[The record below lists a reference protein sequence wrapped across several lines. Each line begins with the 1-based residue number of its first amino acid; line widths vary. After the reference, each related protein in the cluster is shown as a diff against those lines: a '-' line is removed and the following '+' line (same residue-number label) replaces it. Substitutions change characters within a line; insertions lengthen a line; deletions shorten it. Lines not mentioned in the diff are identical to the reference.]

1 MVLVSGVAAVSFAIL
16 GCASVP
22 PSADSAADDSVDV
35 VNAGWNGHHDGWND
49 GYYDWRDDES
59 DSDNPAEPDDSSGEE
74 DADSDSDEGTDE
86 GTDEGAAEGEEA
98 AEGETPVE
106 EEPAAEEPAAEEPV
120 TEEPAAEE
128 PVEEEP
134 VVDETPIE
142 ETPAEETPVEEAP
155 VEEAPVEETPVEAPV
170 ASTYPMH
177 TNIIATTFW
186 VGEIFNPDLSDG
198 SQVCSTYDSN
208 WAANWSGVSR
218 DVVPSSAGGCAGSP
232 TGGCDGVA
240 TFSGDT
246 ITDCATEARTA
257 ANDYFPSGAAPKEN
271 PFYLDLPYDDL
282 NDSTAFGE
290 RCDVIPWASAD
301 PANCDN
307 GEHSYMKNRWVAIT
321 GPNGAT
327 CYGQIEDAG
336 PSHDDLYHDK
346 EYVFGSSD
354 AQPAQGE
361 FNNAG
366 MDVSPALNGCL
377 GFSSLNGDGDSVSW
391 QFVDDA
397 QVPAGPWT
405 RIITTS
411 GVSN

>member
-22 PSADSAADDSVDV
+22 PAADSADNDSIDV
-35 VNAGWNGHHDGWND
+35 VSAGWNGHHDGWND
-49 GYYDWRDDES
+49 GYYDWRDEES
-59 DSDNPAEPDDSSGEE
+59 DSDDSDAGVSSDDEE
-74 DADSDSDEGTDE
+74 SASDSDEGT
-86 GTDEGAAEGEEA
+86 GEGAGEGEAPVGEEPVA
-98 AEGETPVE
+98 QQPVVEETPIDETPV
-106 EEPAAEEPAAEEPV
+106 
-120 TEEPAAEE
+120 
-128 PVEEEP
+128 
-134 VVDETPIE
+134 
-142 ETPAEETPVEEAP
+142 EETPVEET
-155 VEEAPVEETPVEAPV
+155 PVEETPVEATPV
-170 ASTYPMH
+170 VATPAAETPVVEAPAEASVAAEYPMH

-246 ITDCATEARTA
+246 ITDCSTEARTA
-257 ANDYFPSGAAPKEN
+257 ANDYFPSQGTPKEN

-290 RCDVIPWASAD
+290 RCEVIPWASAD
-301 PANCDN
+301 PGNCDN

-327 CYGQIEDAG
+327 CYGQIQDAG
-336 PSHDDLYHDK
+336 PSHDDMYHDK

-377 GFSSLNGDGDSVSW
+377 GFGSLNGDGDSVSW

-397 QVPAGPWT
+397 QVPAGPWK
-405 RIITTS
+405 RVVTTS